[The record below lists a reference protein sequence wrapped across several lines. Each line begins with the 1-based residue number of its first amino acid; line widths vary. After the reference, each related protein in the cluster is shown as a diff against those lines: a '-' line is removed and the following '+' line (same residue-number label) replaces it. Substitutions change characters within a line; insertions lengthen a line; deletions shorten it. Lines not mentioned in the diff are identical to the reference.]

1 MGWEKNLE
9 NVIGEGVQK
18 AGGKL
23 GNPYLKISYKTMFFM
38 SIPELI
44 HLLSTSIYF
53 LHTEISQNTLY

>member
-9 NVIGEGVQK
+9 NVIGEAVQK

-44 HLLSTSIYF
+44 HLLSTSI
-53 LHTEISQNTLY
+53 EI